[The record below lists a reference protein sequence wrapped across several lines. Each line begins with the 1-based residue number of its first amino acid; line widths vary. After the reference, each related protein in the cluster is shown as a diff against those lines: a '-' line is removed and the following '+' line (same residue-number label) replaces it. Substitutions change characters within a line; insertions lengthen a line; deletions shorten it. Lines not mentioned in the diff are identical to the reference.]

1 MAVVE
6 QVAAVVSDDALSPF
20 TKPEYEGVMVG
31 RAPPYVMVSE
41 EALTTN
47 TAVPTTV
54 SPPT

>member
-6 QVAAVVSDDALSPF
+6 QVAGVVSDDALSPF

-41 EALTTN
+41 EALTTS
-47 TAVPTTV
+47 TALPTTT